1 MGIELSLA
9 TGMPIEQS
17 KRRHV
22 LTKWL
27 GGGAAAIIL
36 IAVEFWLIHAG
47 HDALAATI
55 LSLSI
60 GFVVVMY
67 QIGTQARNALK
78 QSREIEAVKLKL
90 EVYKDIIAISRDAST
105 AVGDFASLID
115 RFHSALLFAQQ
126 TQTHLNAYVIPTSSG
141 DPQLF
146 IDARAAMSRS
156 AIKLMALTETW
167 QMINPRVDIFRKA
180 INAALF
186 DIDMTYEPYFN
197 AALHAMPLGVPR
209 DPPKEGA
216 QAVSWHPPSAEVIQQ
231 IGTLGNTVTHA
242 LRTLQSYV
250 FDFQKEMQT
259 HLLGELFPHTIPPRT
274 PIDPKA
280 IVIRLD
286 RYDELSSYF
295 DRQSNWGRE
304 QERIKN
310 ELRQNCR

>member
-1 MGIELSLA
+1 
-9 TGMPIEQS
+9 MPIEQEQ
-17 KRRHV
+17 KRHM

-27 GGGAAAIIL
+27 GGGAAAIVL

-47 HDALAATI
+47 HDALAAAI
-55 LSLSI
+55 LSVSI
-60 GFVVVMY
+60 GFLVVMY

-78 QSREIEAVKLKL
+78 QSRENEAVKLKL

-115 RFHSALLFAQQ
+115 RFHSSLLFARQ
-126 TQTHLNAYVIPTSSG
+126 TQIDLNAYVIPTSSG
-141 DPQLF
+141 DFQQF
-146 IDARAAMSRS
+146 IDTRGEMSRS

-167 QMINPRVDIFRKA
+167 QMIDPRIDIFSKA

-186 DIDMTYEPYFN
+186 DIDTTYEPYFN
-197 AALHAMPLGVPR
+197 AALRAMPLGVPR

-216 QAVSWHPPSAEVIQQ
+216 TAVAVSWHPPSDEVIQQ

-259 HLLGELFPHTIPPRT
+259 HLLGKLFPHTIPPRT

-295 DRQSNWGRE
+295 ARQSNWGRE

-310 ELRQNCR
+310 ELRSEGENCR